1 MTLPASLAA
10 NPRLDRWIGFE
21 PGGRVRLA
29 TGKVELG
36 QGILTALV
44 QIAAEELRVEPE
56 RVRIVSGDTDAA
68 PEEGFTAGSQSVE
81 ASGGAI
87 RVAAAEVRAL
97 FTEAAALRL
106 NCAPAAIGLAD
117 GKFLQDGAPTA
128 LDYWTLAQSVDLARA
143 PRGTAPLT
151 RPADFQVIGRSFP
164 RVDLPDKIFGAGFI
178 HDVAFPGMIHA
189 RVLRRPRRLA
199 HLEEL
204 DEAAIRRAAG
214 ETVEFVRIGDFLAV
228 LAPDEA
234 VVERAR
240 EAALRHA
247 RWSGGEP
254 WRAGQSDATH
264 LLSLESQE
272 QVLEFP
278 GAAPAGPAVREFR
291 ARYTRPYLAHGSI
304 APSVGLARFDGAHL
318 EVLTHSQGVGLLRGA
333 LARALGLD
341 PASVSVRHR
350 HGAGCYGHNGADDA
364 AADAAFI
371 ARARPGA
378 WVRAQWTRADEL
390 SAAPFG
396 SAMVVD
402 LRAALDARFR
412 PVDWAIEVFSGTH
425 GQRPGHNGGVNLLPA
440 EALPDPPPPPALAD
454 VPEAAGFGG
463 LRNARA
469 LYDLP
474 PQRVLHHLVKRP
486 PLRTSSMRGLGAHGN
501 VFAIESFVDELAVLA
516 AEDPLAYRLSLLS
529 DPRARRVLDRVAE
542 MAGWARRPAGGAG
555 EGFGIAFSR
564 YKNRASYVAAVAEVF
579 VEDVVKLRRVWCAV
593 DAGLVINPD
602 GAANQI
608 EGGVIQA
615 ASWTLK
621 EAVLVSD
628 EGIATAD
635 WEHYPVLRFPE
646 IPEVSVAFVGTDE
659 DPTLGLGEA
668 ALGPTAAAIGNAV
681 AHALGARV
689 RAMPLTR
696 ERVMEA
702 LLAEEQPQT
711 ERHRG

>member
-1 MTLPASLAA
+1 MNAPPLPPSLAA
-10 NPRLDRWIGFE
+10 NPRLDRWLGFE
-21 PGGRVRLA
+21 PDGRVRLS

-44 QIAAEELRVEPE
+44 QIAAEELAVAPA
-56 RVRIVSGDTDAA
+56 RVRVVAGDTDAA
-68 PEEGFTAGSQSVE
+68 PEEGFTAGSQSIE

-97 FTEAAALRL
+97 FVAAASLRL
-106 NCAPAAIGLAD
+106 NCPPDAIAVAD
-117 GKFLQDGAPTA
+117 GKFFRDGEPTS
-128 LDYWTLAQSVDLARA
+128 LDYWTLAAFVDLAREA
-143 PRGTAPLT
+143 RGTARLI
-151 RPADFQVIGRSFP
+151 RPADYRVVGSSFP
-164 RVDLPDKIFGAGFI
+164 RIDLPEKIFAAGFI
-178 HDVAFPGMIHA
+178 HDLAPPDLIHA
-189 RVLRRPRRLA
+189 RVLRRPRPGARLA
-199 HLEEL
+199 PP
-204 DEAAIRRAAG
+204 DEAAIRRAADG
-214 ETVEFVRIGDFLAV
+214 PVEFVRIGDFFAV

-234 VVERAR
+234 MAERAR
-240 EAALRHA
+240 EAALR
-247 RWSGGEP
+247 RTQWTGGTP
-254 WRAGQSDATH
+254 WRDGLSEPTH
-264 LLSLESQE
+264 LLTLESQD

-278 GAAPAGPAVREFR
+278 GIQAARPRVAELR

-304 APSVGLARFDGAHL
+304 APSVGLARFAGGHL
-318 EVLTHSQGVGLLRGA
+318 EVLTHSQGVGMLRGA

-341 PASVSVRHR
+341 PAAISVRHR

-371 ARARPGA
+371 AHARPGQ
-378 WVRAQWTRADEL
+378 WIRVQWTREDEL

-402 LRAALDARFR
+402 LRAGLDAAGR
-412 PVDWAIEVFSGTH
+412 PVDWTIEVYSGTH
-425 GQRPGHNGGVNLLPA
+425 GQRPGHNGAVNLLPA
-440 EALPDPPPPPALAD
+440 EALPDPPPPPKLAD

-463 LRNARA
+463 MRNARA

-474 PQRVLHHLVKRP
+474 PQHAVHHLIACP
-486 PLRTSSMRGLGAHGN
+486 PLRTSSMRGLGTHGN
-501 VFAIESFVDELAVLA
+501 VFAIESFLDELALNSG
-516 AEDPLAYRLSLLS
+516 EDPLAYRLSLLS
-529 DPRARRVLDRVAE
+529 DPRGRRVLERVAE
-542 MAGWARRPAGGAG
+542 MSGWSSRPAGGSG
-555 EGFGIAFSR
+555 DGWGIAFSR
-564 YKNRASYVAAVAEVF
+564 YKNRAAYVAAVAEVF
-579 VEDVVKLRRVWCAV
+579 VEEEVQLRRVWCAV

-621 EAVLVSD
+621 EEVRVSS
-628 EGIATAD
+628 EGIASAA
-635 WEHYPVLRFPE
+635 WETYPVLRFPE
-646 IPEVSVAFVGTDE
+646 IPEVGIAFVGNDQ

-696 ERVMEA
+696 ERIMAA
-702 LLAEEQPQT
+702 LLS
-711 ERHRG
+711 